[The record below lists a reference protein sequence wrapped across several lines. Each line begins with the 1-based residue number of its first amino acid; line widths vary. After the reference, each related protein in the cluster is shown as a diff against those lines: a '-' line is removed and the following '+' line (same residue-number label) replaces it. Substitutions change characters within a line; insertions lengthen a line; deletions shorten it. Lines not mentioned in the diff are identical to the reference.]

1 MASAQTLM
9 DKQKSPRISLALG
22 GGGAKGLAHIPVLE
36 AFEELGVR
44 PHRLAG
50 TSIGAIVATLYGA
63 GIDAAEMREGIAD
76 LVVTRRDRLPDIL
89 AKKDIFKWLDFLD
102 PTLKRGGLLKGESFQ
117 KFLSERMDVETFED
131 LAIPVK
137 VVAADFWS
145 REQVVLNTGAL
156 SDAVK
161 ASMAIPGLFSPVE
174 WHDRVLIDGG
184 VVNPVPYD
192 LWQDDCDITVAVD
205 VSGARSA
212 GPSHLPNVFDA
223 VFNSIQIMQRSIL
236 EEKLKRTPPDILV
249 RPDIVDVRIM
259 DFFEAE
265 RIYEQTEPAKQALKK
280 QLAALTGT

>member
-1 MASAQTLM
+1 MT
-9 DKQKSPRISLALG
+9 KKKKIRIALALG
-22 GGGAKGLAHIPVLE
+22 GGGAKGLAHIPILE
-36 AFEELGVR
+36 AFEELDLK

-63 GIDAAEMREGIAD
+63 GLSAAELRAGVSD
-76 LVVTRRDRLPDIL
+76 LVVTRRDRLADIL
-89 AKKDIFKWLDFLD
+89 RKRDVFRWLEFLD

-117 KFLSERMDVETFED
+117 EYLAERMAVRTFAD

-145 REQVVLNTGAL
+145 REQVVLDSGNL

-174 WHDRVLIDGG
+174 LNGRVLIDGG

-192 LWQDDCDITVAVD
+192 LLQDDCDITVAVD
-205 VSGARSA
+205 VSGSRSA
-212 GPSHLPNVFDA
+212 GPSRLPNVFDA
-223 VFNSIQIMQRSIL
+223 LFNSIQIMQRSIL

-249 RPDIVDVRIM
+249 RPDVVDIRIL
-259 DFFEAE
+259 DFFEAD
-265 RIYEQTEPAKQALKK
+265 RIYAQAEPAKQALKDK
-280 QLAALTGT
+280 LVELTEA